1 MVQDH
6 RAPCGSYADRKTDIF
21 ALGSLFYYIMQ
32 GHEPFP
38 DLDSHR
44 DEEQIE
50 ARFTAHQF
58 PEVQP
63 PLMSRVIHK
72 CWAGQYESAE
82 AILQELGTD
91 DIDPMAGS

>member
-1 MVQDH
+1 MH
-6 RAPCGSYADRKTDIF
+6 
-21 ALGSLFYYIMQ
+21 

-72 CWAGQYESAE
+72 CWAAQYDSAE
-82 AILQELGTD
+82 AVLQELGSD
-91 DIDPMAGS
+91 DVDPMAGS